1 MLINDDFESILIITI
16 LASKFKQSSA
26 NSNNFKG
33 AISTNFKMVP
43 SIAVKCE

>member
-26 NSNNFKG
+26 NNNNFKG
-33 AISTNFKMVP
+33 ANSTNFKMVP
-43 SIAVKCE
+43 SIPVKCE